1 MSINAGLRVSEARTR
16 VVVHVLRGGRVR
28 ATGAL
33 WALAAGAL
41 VTLTVAL
48 TPAVSRAADAGGAAT
63 SPFHQVLRLG
73 DHGPAV
79 RTLQQMLT
87 KVGITTSTDGQFG
100 PGTKASVKRFQ
111 IAAHLSPPSGTV
123 GAHTAQTL
131 QTWVTNGT
139 SAATSAPAPQVTQAP
154 AGGKATLVNGLAVA
168 PAGAPDAVKR
178 VIAAANA
185 IATTP
190 YAVGGGHG
198 SWNSSAYD
206 CSGSVGFALHGGGLL
221 SQTEDSGQ
229 MESYGSAGSGQ
240 WITLYAN
247 AGHVYAKIAGLWF
260 DTAAQ
265 SSSNDQNR
273 WTTRRV
279 SPAGGFVV
287 RHPTGY

>member
-1 MSINAGLRVSEARTR
+1 VSGSRTNA
-16 VVVHVLRGGRVR
+16 VVDVLAGSRNRSR
-28 ATGAL
+28 SAL
-33 WALAAGAL
+33 WSLAAL
-41 VTLTVAL
+41 VTLAVAL
-48 TPAVSRAADAGGAAT
+48 SPAVSRAAQPGAA
-63 SPFHQVLRLG
+63 PFHRVLRMG
-73 DHGPAV
+73 DHGRDV

-87 KVGITTSTDGQFG
+87 QVGIPTAADGQFG
-100 PGTKASVKRFQ
+100 PGTKASVRTFQ
-111 IAAHLSPPSGTV
+111 VDAHLSPPSGTV
-123 GAHTAQTL
+123 GAHTAQML
-131 QTWVTNGT
+131 QTWATNGT
-139 SAATSAPAPQVTQAP
+139 QAAAKAAPTAQAQVSA
-154 AGGKATLVNGLAVA
+154 GDKATLVNGLAVA
-168 PAGAPDAVKR
+168 PADAPAAVKR

-229 MESYGSAGSGQ
+229 MESYGAAGPGQ

-247 AGHVYAKIAGLWF
+247 AGHVYAKIAGLYY

-265 SSSNDQNR
+265 SSSNDQDR
-273 WTTRRV
+273 WSATRI

-287 RHPTGY
+287 RHPRGL